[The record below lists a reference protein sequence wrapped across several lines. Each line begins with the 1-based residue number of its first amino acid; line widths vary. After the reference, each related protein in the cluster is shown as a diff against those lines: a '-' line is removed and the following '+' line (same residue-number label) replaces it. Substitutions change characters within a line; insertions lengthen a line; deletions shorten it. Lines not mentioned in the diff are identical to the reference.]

1 LFSIDEWDLR
11 APMRSGATDDELA
24 DILIAAVNHKELK
37 HKINEGTAFQR
48 ASRSMS
54 QIGG

>member
-1 LFSIDEWDLR
+1 MDEWDLR
-11 APMRSGATDDELA
+11 APLRSGADDESLLSTMR
-24 DILIAAVNHKELK
+24 DAVWHKEKK
-37 HKINEGTAFQR
+37 HKINEGEAFER